1 MNRLIDDQCDG
12 SLHHLSELSTP
23 VFFVSW
29 KNEMDLTNLM
39 HGVME

>member
-1 MNRLIDDQCDG
+1 MNGLIDDQSDG

-29 KNEMDLTNLM
+29 DNKLLMNLM
-39 HGVME
+39 HGVVE